1 MEDGEPWGENTIRSG
16 KSIAATLLSVN
27 IAEEGEI
34 TFLGRAGVGYRS
46 EAVIVNI
53 KCKCFRVRGR
63 CNILAVCLLKTVSP
77 LARME
82 NVPRGSFGL
91 LGKVYFI

>member
-16 KSIAATLLSVN
+16 KSIAATLLSVI
-27 IAEEGEI
+27 IAEGDDMP
-34 TFLGRAGVGYRS
+34 FLGRAGVACRS
-46 EAVIVNI
+46 KAVIVNI
-53 KCKCFRVRGR
+53 KYF
-63 CNILAVCLLKTVSP
+63 AVCLLKTVS
-77 LARME
+77 LWARME

>member
-1 MEDGEPWGENTIRSG
+1 MEAREPWGENAIRSG

-34 TFLGRAGVGYRS
+34 TFLGHAGVACRS

-53 KCKCFRVRGR
+53 KCKCSRVRGR
-63 CNILAVCLLKTVSP
+63 CNIFAVCLLTVSP

-82 NVPRGSFGL
+82 NVPRCSLGL

>member
-27 IAEEGEI
+27 IAEGGEM
-34 TFLGRAGVGYRS
+34 TFLGHAGVACRS

-53 KCKCFRVRGR
+53 KIVK
-63 CNILAVCLLKTVSP
+63 
-77 LARME
+77 
-82 NVPRGSFGL
+82 
-91 LGKVYFI
+91 YFSYLFT

>member
-16 KSIAATLLSVN
+16 KLIVTTLLSVN

-34 TFLGRAGVGYRS
+34 TFLGRAGVACRS

-53 KCKCFRVRGR
+53 KFKFFRVRG
-63 CNILAVCLLKTVSP
+63 T
-77 LARME
+77 
-82 NVPRGSFGL
+82 
-91 LGKVYFI
+91 